1 MSDLGI
7 LASEGYVSVVEA
19 PTPGMVTLRCRDG
32 AALTAALKGVGL
44 TFPDHRGRSVT
55 ERGEVLWMSPD
66 ELLLLLPPED
76 VARMIATLGETL
88 GGVPALIVDVSD
100 ARVMF
105 RLTGAGAGEVLSKI
119 SPALLPAR
127 GEVRRSRIGQIA
139 AAFWRSGDAEMTVIC
154 FRSVAGYARD
164 LLSHAA
170 RRESQ
175 IDPV

>member
-1 MSDLGI
+1 
-7 LASEGYVSVVEA
+7 
-19 PTPGMVTLRCRDG
+19 
-32 AALTAALKGVGL
+32 
-44 TFPDHRGRSVT
+44 
-55 ERGEVLWMSPD
+55 
-66 ELLLLLPPED
+66 
-76 VARMIATLGETL
+76 
-88 GGVPALIVDVSD
+88 
-100 ARVMF
+100 MF